1 MAKTKPAGESK
12 MGLIIA
18 LAFFVIASIALGV
31 FAYQFNSQ
39 VEDANNK
46 AKEEAE
52 KTKKATDLLLA
63 ANRKVALY
71 KAFVGGSE
79 FLSAEEKTALDA
91 VQATDP
97 LRAEQQALM
106 TRVRDDLKK
115 AAGAEA
121 AQFDADSVIR
131 WDWPV
136 NGKLPQSPVSAQ
148 NRPTTLPQESV
159 KLVVA
164 AENLRRQAAR
174 AKQDADA
181 ALAAYN
187 NAAKEYADA
196 KDLLDKARTDTV
208 NEKNKVVTD
217 LATAKKAA
225 AEAYVNDATQFRGD
239 LKKVEQARNT
249 ALQEADLLKQSLA
262 EKTEKLEIVQR
273 KARVEDTT
281 LPFDLPKGKIV
292 SRKGNVVEINLGHAD
307 KLLPG
312 VRFSVQPLDYQDKG
326 EQSRIRQVF
335 DEKGRPV
342 RDTEGNPVKRAQPKG
357 EVEVIEILGDNLAK
371 ALVRE
376 LDDIREPV
384 MAEDLLYNASWT
396 RGATQHVVLVGIFDK
411 DGNGTDDIRQVA
423 DELNK
428 SGVKVDGYWDLSTR
442 KWAIGSPS
450 SRTAYVIVGESPEN
464 KASLIG
470 DGLLKERI
478 AITDSIRAAIAD
490 AKKAGAEEVNYLKY
504 FPRIGY
510 KVAYG
515 LRDDTINQ
523 AAAKYLQLG
532 GGASAVPPEMPPMPP
547 RQ

>member
-1 MAKTKPAGESK
+1 MAKTKPAGEGK

-46 AKEEAE
+46 AKEAADKE
-52 KTKKATDLLLA
+52 KKATELLLA
-63 ANRKVALY
+63 ANRRVAMY
-71 KAFVGGSE
+71 KTFVGGE
-79 FLSAEEKTALDA
+79 TFLTPEEKTALDA
-91 VQATDP
+91 AQATDP
-97 LRAEQQALM
+97 LRAEQQALI
-106 TRVRDDLKK
+106 TRVRDDLRKVQ
-115 AAGAEA
+115 GVG
-121 AQFDADSVIR
+121 QFDADNFIR
-131 WDWPV
+131 WDWPAG
-136 NGKLPQSPVSAQ
+136 GKLAASPVSAQ
-148 NRPTTLPQESV
+148 NRPTTLPQEAV
-159 KLVVA
+159 KLVVS
-164 AENLRRQAAR
+164 AETLRGQAAA
-174 AKQDADA
+174 AKQAADA
-181 ALAAYN
+181 ALTAYN
-187 NAAKEYADA
+187 AATTDYNTA
-196 KDLLDKARTDTV
+196 KGDLDMARTATV

-217 LATAKKAA
+217 LAAAKKAA
-225 AEAYVNDATQFRGD
+225 AEAYDNEFTRVRGD
-239 LKKVEQARNT
+239 LKKAELGRNQ
-249 ALQEADLLKQSLA
+249 ALQEKDQLGTALA

-273 KARVEDTT
+273 KARATEETT

-292 SRKGNVVEINLGHAD
+292 SRKGNVVEINLGMAD
-307 KLLPG
+307 KLQAG

-326 EQSRIRQVF
+326 EQSRVRQVF
-335 DEKGRPV
+335 DDKGRPV
-342 RDTEGNPVKRAQPKG
+342 RDTEGNPVKRPQPKG
-357 EVEVIEILGDNLAK
+357 EIVVIEVLGDHLAK
-371 ALVRE
+371 AIVRD

-428 SGVKVDGYWDLSTR
+428 SGVKVDGYWDLAAR
-442 KWAIGSPS
+442 KWAVGGPS

-464 KASLIG
+464 RASLVG

-478 AITDSIRAAIAD
+478 AITDSIRSAIAD
-490 AKKAGAEEVNYLKY
+490 AKKAGAEEVSYLKY

-515 LRDDTINQ
+515 LSDDTINQ

-532 GGASAVPPEMPPMPP
+532 GTAAPAPEMPPMPP
-547 RQ
+547 KQ